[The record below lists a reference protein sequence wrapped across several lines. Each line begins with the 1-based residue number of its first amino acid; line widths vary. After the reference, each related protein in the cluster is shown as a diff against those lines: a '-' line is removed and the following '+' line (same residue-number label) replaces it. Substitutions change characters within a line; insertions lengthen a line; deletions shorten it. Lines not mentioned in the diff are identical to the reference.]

1 MKKIALCLLFL
12 SLALFGCSSE
22 ENDPEQT
29 VQTTEVEKVEKR
41 ILAEQPQNEER
52 DKKYDELSEK
62 TTTLDEASYK
72 TNDVQLETFERYPN
86 ENIDQKV
93 FFLVK
98 VFQIIDDPTDENIYY
113 LGFVTPE
120 KDVQKTVL
128 LNIPKDEVYKKIL
141 EDDEIR
147 VLARYKDLYE
157 YKNKDG
163 VQKSAPEFYVDLY
176 QIVE

>member
-1 MKKIALCLLFL
+1 MKKTALCLLFL
-12 SLALFGCSSE
+12 LFALFGCSSG
-22 ENDPEQT
+22 ENDQEQT
-29 VQTTEVEKVEKR
+29 VQTTEVANVEKK
-41 ILAEQPQNEER
+41 ILAEQPKNQDR

-62 TTTLDEASYK
+62 TTKLDEASYK
-72 TNDVQLETFERYPN
+72 SNDVQLETFERYPN

-98 VFQIIDDPTDENIYY
+98 VFQIMDDPTDDNIYY

-128 LNIPKDEVYKKIL
+128 LTIPKDDVYKKIL

-157 YKNKDG
+157 YENKDG
-163 VQKSAPEFYVDLY
+163 IQKSAPEFYVDLY